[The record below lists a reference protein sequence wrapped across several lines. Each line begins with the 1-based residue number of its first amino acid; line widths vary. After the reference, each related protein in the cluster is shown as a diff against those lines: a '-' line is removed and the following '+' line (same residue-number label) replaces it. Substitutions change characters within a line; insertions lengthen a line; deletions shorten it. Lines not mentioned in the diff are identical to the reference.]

1 MHLALISK
9 RGDDTMRPRLTLIPA
24 PQRDRE
30 PRPRVGWV
38 FAGGGARGAYEIGVG
53 SYIFDRVARDLGR
66 PLPIDVV
73 SGTSVGALHASALAV
88 WADDPSSGM
97 KHLAAR
103 WTALSLADV
112 IRIDRRRTFNMIR
125 ALLGRPP
132 RNPTVDAA
140 RGGILDPQPLQTLLS
155 SAVDFDRIPGH
166 IAAGRLAA
174 VSLTATN
181 VGSGATTVFYQCGEP
196 RPELHPGSRTDMR
209 RVTLTAAHAM
219 ASAAIPFLFPAV
231 RIGGALFCDGS
242 LRQHVPLSPARQ
254 LGADALVVV
263 NPRNPSATESAGAE
277 AEHELAFPG
286 PLFLLGKTLN
296 ALTLDR
302 VDSDIEQL
310 ARINRVLDAGTRR
323 YGSGFVSGLNQ
334 SLVEAGGA
342 PVKPVALLH
351 LHASQDIG
359 RLAAGFV
366 RSRRFRA
373 QRRGLLERAF
383 ARLADGEGKTEADL
397 LSYLLFD
404 GRFTR
409 ELIDL
414 GWHDAQRRHEEIV
427 GFFDNLLDGRAPG
440 PDASVPQRK
449 AKR

>member
-1 MHLALISK
+1 
-9 RGDDTMRPRLTLIPA
+9 
-24 PQRDRE
+24 
-30 PRPRVGWV
+30 
-38 FAGGGARGAYEIGVG
+38 
-53 SYIFDRVARDLGR
+53 
-66 PLPIDVV
+66 
-73 SGTSVGALHASALAV
+73 
-88 WADDPSSGM
+88 
-97 KHLAAR
+97 
-103 WTALSLADV
+103 LSLADV

-132 RNPTVDAA
+132 RKPTVDAA

-155 SAVDFDRIPGH
+155 SAVDFDRIAGH
-166 IAAGRLAA
+166 IAAGRLTA
-174 VSLTATN
+174 VSLTATH
-181 VGSGATTVFYQCGEP
+181 VGSGVTTVFYQCGDAQ
-196 RPELHPGSRTDMR
+196 PELHPGARTEMR
-209 RVTLTAAHAM
+209 RVTLAASHAM

-231 RIGGALFCDGS
+231 RIDGALFCDGS

-263 NPRNPSATESAGAE
+263 NPRNPSATVRTGP
-277 AEHELAFPG
+277 EHELAFPG

-310 ARINRVLDAGTRR
+310 VRMNRVLEAGTQR
-323 YGSGFVSGLNQ
+323 YGSAFVSELNH

-342 PVKPVALLH
+342 PLKPVSLLH

-359 RLAAGFV
+359 GLAAAFV
-366 RSRRFRA
+366 RSRRFRD
-373 QRRGLLERAF
+373 QRRGVLERAF

-414 GWHDAQRRHEEIV
+414 GWHDAQRRHDEIV
-427 GFFDNLLDGRAPG
+427 GFFYRLLDGREPG
-440 PDASVPQRK
+440 STAAVTQRK